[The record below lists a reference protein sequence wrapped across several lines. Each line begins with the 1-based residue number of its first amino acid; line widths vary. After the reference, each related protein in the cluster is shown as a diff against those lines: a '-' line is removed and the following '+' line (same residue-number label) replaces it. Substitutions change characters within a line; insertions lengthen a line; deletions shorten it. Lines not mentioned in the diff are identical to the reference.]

1 MNDILT
7 NPAFRK
13 DVARDLA
20 NGKFESAGVAG
31 IYMPT
36 VRGILGGRYFDRVIR
51 GGQVIDFGDTS
62 NMIVDQGFV
71 DILNTVFGAT
81 SKKAGFYVAIFAG
94 AVNPAANWTAA
105 GFASTAS
112 EITSNTEGYTQS
124 TRPQWTPAAATTPQ
138 MDNYAAKAAYTI
150 ATASTLN
157 VNGAALL
164 SDSGKGST
172 AGVLISAA
180 RYSNTRQLQNADN
193 YEVGFRLT
201 FASA

>member
-1 MNDILT
+1 MDKILT
-7 NPAFRK
+7 NNAFRK

-20 NGKFESAGVAG
+20 NGKFEMADNG

-36 VRGILGGRYFDRVIR
+36 VRGMLGGRYADRVIR
-51 GGQVIDFGDTS
+51 GGQMIELGVTD

-81 SKKAGFYVAIFAG
+81 SKKAGFYVALFAG
-94 AVNPAANWTAA
+94 AVTPASNWTAS

-112 EITSNTEGYTQS
+112 EITSNSEGYTQG
-124 TRPQWTPAAATTPQ
+124 TRPQWVPATATTPQ
-138 MDNYAAKAAYTI
+138 MDNYASKAAFTI

-172 AGVLISAA
+172 AGVLTSAA
-180 RYSNTRQLQNADN
+180 RYSNTRQLQNGDN